1 MLFASLTFLCLFLP
15 AVWLGSR
22 LLPLRGQNVLLLLA
36 SLIFYAWGGP
46 SYLALMLGSITL
58 NWAGGFLIHGC
69 RPGAAARTW
78 ALALVL
84 AANIGLLGWFKYYG
98 FFTGILRGLPG
109 LGAIPVREIALP
121 VGISF
126 YTFQAMS
133 YDIDLYRGRIRLQ
146 KSWLLLALYISF
158 FPQLIAGPIVQ
169 YAQIE
174 RQLTQRA
181 ADAAAMAYGVK
192 RFCWGLAK
200 KVILANAFAARADEI
215 YGLAPADASTG
226 LAWLG
231 ALYYSLQIYYDFSG
245 YSDMAIGL
253 GELFGFHFPENFNYP
268 YLAASI
274 TEFWR
279 RWHMTLSGWF
289 RDYLYIPLG
298 GNRRGVPRTCVHLLV
313 VFFVTGLWHG
323 AQWQF
328 VAWGVFYGILLV
340 AERLFF
346 APLQTKRPLGR
357 AAARIY
363 TLFFVTVGWVLFRA
377 PGLRAAAGWLRAM
390 LLPTAGSGAYP
401 VLRYLDARMALLLCA
416 GLLLCGPAQAA
427 LPRLRS
433 ALSTRRAPGP
443 AQTAALLAAL
453 FWSYVQ
459 LICGTYNPFIY
470 FRF

>member
-1 MLFASLTFLCLFLP
+1 MLFASLTFLCFFLP
-15 AVWLGSR
+15 AVLLGSR
-22 LLPLRGQNVLLLLA
+22 LFSLRGQNILLLAA

-46 SYLALMLGSITL
+46 AYLVLMLVSITL
-58 NWAGGFLIHGC
+58 NWAGGFLIECFG
-69 RPGAAARTW
+69 RGTAARKW
-78 ALALVL
+78 ALALTA

-98 FFTGILRGLPG
+98 FFTDILRGLPG
-109 LGAIPVREIALP
+109 LGGIPVRQIALP
-121 VGISF
+121 IGISF

-133 YDIDLYRGRIRLQ
+133 YVIDLYRGRIRLQ
-146 KSWLLLALYISF
+146 KSWMLLALYISF

-174 RQLTQRA
+174 QQLAQRTA
-181 ADAAAMAYGVK
+181 GAGGMAYGVK

-215 YGLAPADASTG
+215 FGIAPAGASTA

-268 YLAASI
+268 YLSASI
-274 TEFWR
+274 SEFWR

-298 GNRRGVPRTCVHLLV
+298 GSRCGRLRTCVNLLI
-313 VFFVTGLWHG
+313 VFLVTGLWHG

-328 VAWGVFYGILLV
+328 VAWGLFYGVLLV
-340 AERLFF
+340 AERLF
-346 APLQTKRPLGR
+346 LSSLLKKLPLGG
-357 AAARIY
+357 ALARVY
-363 TLFFVTVGWVLFRA
+363 TLFCVMLGWVLFRA
-377 PGLRAAAGWLRAM
+377 PGLRAAAGWLRVM
-390 LLPTAGSGAYP
+390 LLPTAGSGAWP

-416 GLLLCGPAQAA
+416 GLLLCGPLQAA

-433 ALSTRRAPGP
+433 ALSTRKTPGP

>member
-1 MLFASLTFLCLFLP
+1 MLFASLTFLCFFLP
-15 AVWLGSR
+15 AVLLGSR
-22 LLPLRGQNVLLLLA
+22 LLPLRGQNVLLLAA

-46 SYLALMLGSITL
+46 SYLVLMLVSITI
-58 NWAGGFLIHGC
+58 NWAGGFCIDRF
-69 RPGAAARTW
+69 RPGGAARKW
-78 ALALVL
+78 VLALTVL
-84 AANIGLLGWFKYYG
+84 ANVGLLGWFKYYG
-98 FFTGILRGLPG
+98 FFTDILRGLPG
-109 LGAIPVREIALP
+109 LGGIPVRQIALP
-121 VGISF
+121 IGISF

-133 YDIDLYRGRIRLQ
+133 YVIDLYRGRIRLQ
-146 KSWLLLALYISF
+146 KSWMLLALYISF

-174 RQLTQRA
+174 QQLAQRTA
-181 ADAAAMAYGVK
+181 GAGGMAYGVK

-215 YGLAPADASTG
+215 YGLAPAGASTG

-268 YLAASI
+268 YLSASI
-274 TEFWR
+274 SEFWR

-298 GNRRGVPRTCVHLLV
+298 GSRCGKLRTCVNLLI
-313 VFFVTGLWHG
+313 VFLVTGLWHG

-328 VAWGVFYGILLV
+328 VAWGLFYGVLLV
-340 AERLFF
+340 AERLFLSSLLKKLPF
-346 APLQTKRPLGR
+346 GGAISRV
-357 AAARIY
+357 Y
-363 TLFFVTVGWVLFRA
+363 TLFCVMIGWVLFRA
-377 PGLRAAAGWLRAM
+377 PGLRAAAGWLRVM
-390 LLPTAGSGAYP
+390 LLPTAGSGAWP
-401 VLRYLDARMALLLCA
+401 VLRYLDARMAVLLCA
-416 GLLLCGPAQAA
+416 GLLLCGPLQAA
-427 LPRLRS
+427 LPRLRD
-433 ALSTRRAPGP
+433 ALHARKTPGP
-443 AQTAALLAAL
+443 AQTVALLAAL

-459 LICGTYNPFIY
+459 LVCGTYNPFIY